1 MGGGGVKGGD
11 GFILQF
17 NNKNGA
23 HNMIKRIPLIAGN
36 WKMNL
41 NIEQS
46 IALVRAIA
54 EGIKGISGVD
64 VLVAPPFTNLYA
76 VKEAIGSAEIYLA
89 AQNMHWEKEG
99 AFTGEVSPQML
110 VDAGCSHVILG
121 HSERR
126 SLFKETDEII
136 NSKVKA
142 AFMTGLT
149 PIVCIGETLAER
161 ENNKTFD
168 VIRNQLKGSLRFF
181 IEEGSVPKSVILAYE
196 PVWAI
201 GTGRTATPEQAQDV
215 HLFIRSWIKE
225 TFNNE
230 TSDQIRILYG
240 GSVKP
245 DNAKALMACP
255 DIDGALVGGA
265 SLKPESFLG
274 IIRF

>member
-1 MGGGGVKGGD
+1 MT
-11 GFILQF
+11 
-17 NNKNGA
+17 N
-23 HNMIKRIPLIAGN
+23 RIPIIAGN

-46 IALVRAIA
+46 VALVRAIA

-76 VKEAIGSAEIYLA
+76 VKQAIGNADILLA

-99 AFTGEVSPQML
+99 AFTGEVSPQMII
-110 VDAGCSHVILG
+110 DTGCSHVILG

-126 SLFKETDEII
+126 SLFKENDEII
-136 NSKVKA
+136 NSKVKS
-142 AFMTGLT
+142 AFLAGLT
-149 PIVCIGETLAER
+149 PIVCIGETLSER
-161 ENNKTFD
+161 ENGWTFD

-181 IEEGSVPKSVILAYE
+181 VEEGRLPASMILAYE

-201 GTGRTATPEQAQDV
+201 GTGRTATPEQAQEV
-215 HLFIRSWIKE
+215 HLFIRDWIKE
-225 TFNNE
+225 TFDKD
-230 TSDQIRILYG
+230 TSDQVRILYG

-245 DNAKALMACP
+245 DNASALMSRP

-265 SLKPESFLG
+265 SLKPESFMG